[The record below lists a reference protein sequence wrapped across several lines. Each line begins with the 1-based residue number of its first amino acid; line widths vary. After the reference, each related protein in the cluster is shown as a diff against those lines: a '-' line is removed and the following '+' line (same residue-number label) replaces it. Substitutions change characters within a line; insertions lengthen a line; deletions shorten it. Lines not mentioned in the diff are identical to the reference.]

1 MTKKGGIDG
10 NVPLCEDK
18 TKQGGSVMEKTP
30 EIYKS
35 NSLVEASYR
44 LTPSEQGI
52 ILSCI
57 SQIRKDE
64 DVTDQTMYKVS
75 VSDYIAL
82 TGADPTSAYRDIK
95 NAALRL
101 RGRLVK
107 IYSLP
112 NGGGR
117 IKNKH
122 RVLITGW
129 VQSVVYSDD
138 GGEVSLR
145 FSHDMLPYL
154 TNLSNNFTKYKL
166 KDVAKMSSGYG
177 IRLYELLVEW
187 RDKCKTEEYEISID
201 QIRKTLQLEESYAAI
216 KDFKKRVLEPAIVD
230 VNAHSD
236 LFVTWEQRKT
246 GRKVTHLKFKF
257 KTKAETKKRKT
268 KQQNLESWK
277 THIEKHARAGESWEE
292 ASMRLKRKRESELIK
307 D

>member
-1 MTKKGGIDG
+1 
-10 NVPLCEDK
+10 
-18 TKQGGSVMEKTP
+18 MEKTL

-35 NSLVEASYR
+35 NSLIEASYR
-44 LTPSEQGI
+44 LTPAEQGI

-64 DVTDQTMYKVS
+64 KATDQTMYKVS

-82 TGADPTSAYRDIK
+82 TGANPISAYRDIK

-101 RGRLVK
+101 RSRLVK

-117 IKNKH
+117 IKNKQQ
-122 RVLITGW
+122 VLITGW
-129 VQSVVYSDD
+129 VQSIIYSNN

-166 KDVAKMSSGYG
+166 KDVAKMSSSYG
-177 IRLYELLVEW
+177 VRLYELLIEW
-187 RDKCKTEEYEISID
+187 SNKYKTEEHEISID
-201 QIRKTLQLEESYAAI
+201 QLRKAFQLEQSYSAI
-216 KDFKKRVLEPAIVD
+216 KDFKKRVLEPAIID
-230 VNAHSD
+230 VNTYSN
-236 LFVTWEQRKT
+236 FSVTWDQKKT
-246 GRKVTHLKFKF
+246 GRRVTHLKFKF
-257 KTKAETKKRKT
+257 KNKKPKCKKNS

-277 THIEKHARAGESWEE
+277 SYIEKHARAGETWEE
-292 ASMRLKRKRESELIK
+292 ASRRIKREKEFELTK
-307 D
+307 F